1 MIADRFRQW
10 LAGVWRNRRIALLFL
25 LTPGVALLM
34 VAASYAPELAPSIG
48 QELVLI
54 TGSVLL
60 VLLLPVTALPRDAN
74 ADYRRLRRWLFD
86 HPSAIAV
93 PSVVVLL
100 AGYFFFSRAGVSWA
114 AIALPASLLLWVLS
128 ILLYQARHFVS
139 RAWRRISWAI
149 AISDVLLVVLPPVLI
164 YLLIDTI
171 EWKWAFVL
179 LVGLPLILL
188 IARRV
193 FHAARLESILGTMG
207 GGRRRDRP
215 EAEDEQARARPRAGL
230 AIASA
235 TCAIA
240 SAVLLLGTAVRVPI
254 ERRLIE
260 TSQVAERGPALPAF
274 ALGDLETAGRREV
287 LFARFSPVLRL
298 HADERWPAS
307 DASRAIAA
315 LNTRPDEVCDG
326 PPCDEAALEE
336 VLDQLDPEKPLREF
350 RVFPG
355 GVVYPRLVQ
364 VADQIED
371 AGDAVPPAARG
382 VAWLVQYWLFYPQ
395 NNWRASSGLGRLTQ
409 VHGGDWEWV
418 GVGVDTDGRPQFVAY
433 SAHCAGTWRP
443 WRETAAVA
451 YEGASVI
458 IGGPTD
464 DLRRAGRPSSPSH
477 PLVTV
482 ALGSHANYATPGV
495 REPDWTSCRGGS
507 VAARPVRW
515 LTFAAAAREA
525 TPDLGPFQIPAVVSE
540 ADTEREAGR
549 PIWWGAE
556 GQTRLAK
563 INLSSDEHGPASPAY
578 QGLNWDRPI
587 EEIFQTD
594 WECDAGGRR
603 RCGWE

>member
-1 MIADRFRQW
+1 MTRFKRW
-10 LAGVWRNRRIALLFL
+10 LAGAWRNRRIGLLFL

-34 VAASYAPELAPSIG
+34 VAASYAPQIVPSVG
-48 QELVLI
+48 QEVVLI
-54 TGSVLL
+54 VGSVVLL
-60 VLLLPVTALPRDAN
+60 LLLPVTALPEDAR
-74 ADYRRLRRWLFD
+74 ADYRRLRRWLLD
-86 HPSAIAV
+86 RPMIIAV
-93 PSVVVLL
+93 PFVVALL
-100 AGYFFFSRAGVSWA
+100 AAYFFFGRAGVSWA
-114 AIALPASLLLWVLS
+114 ALALPASLLLWLLS
-128 ILLYQARHFVS
+128 IVLYQARHFVS
-139 RAWRRISWAI
+139 PAWPRASWAI
-149 AISDVLLVVLPPVLI
+149 AIVDVLLVVLPSVLI
-164 YLLIDTI
+164 YWLVIDTI
-171 EWKWAFVL
+171 EWKQAVVLFVAVPLVL
-179 LVGLPLILL
+179 LVL
-188 IARRV
+188 RRV
-193 FHAARLESILGTMG
+193 FTAERLEAAL
-207 GGRRRDRP
+207 RRRGTVVRP
-215 EAEDEQARARPRAGL
+215 SAEGEQAAAEPRAGL

-240 SAVLLLGTAVRVPI
+240 SAMLLLATAVRVPI

-274 ALGDLETAGRREV
+274 ELGDLAATERRAA
-287 LFARFSPVLRL
+287 LFARFSPVLRM
-298 HADERWPAS
+298 HANERWPAS

-315 LNTRPDEVCDG
+315 LDPKPDEKCDH

-336 VLDQLDPEKPLREF
+336 VLDRLDPERPLREF

-355 GVVYPRLVQ
+355 GAVYPRLVR
-364 VADQIED
+364 VADQVDD
-371 AGDAVPPAARG
+371 AGDAVPPVARS
-382 VAWLVQYWLFYPQ
+382 VVWLVQYWLFYPQ

-418 GVGVDTDGRPQFVAY
+418 GVGVDNDGRPQFVAY

-451 YEGASVI
+451 YDGGSVI
-458 IGGPTD
+458 IGGTANEP
-464 DLRRAGRPSSPSH
+464 RRLGRPPLPSH

-515 LTFAAAAREA
+515 LTFAAAAREG
-525 TPDLGPFQIPAVVSE
+525 TPDLGPFQIPAVLSE
-540 ADTEREAGR
+540 ADTEREARR

-556 GQTRLAK
+556 GETRLAK
-563 INLSSDEHGPASPAY
+563 ISLASDEHGPPSPAY
-578 QGLNWDRPI
+578 QGVNWDRPI

-594 WECDAGGRR
+594 WECDAGGGR